1 MPDEDLRQKICTW
14 LTANG
19 IDPKNV
25 APAPIY
31 VLSVPHLHTTIS
43 GEEAWML
50 DVIVFTEQYRNS
62 DGTRE
67 INFLTDE
74 PVTCQRTVPLR
85 YPWESA
91 PTGRTNTVNP
101 GDPA

>member
-19 IDPKNV
+19 IDPNNV

-31 VLSVPHLHTTIS
+31 VLSVPRLHTATS
-43 GEEAWML
+43 GEEAWTI
-50 DVIVFTEQYRNS
+50 DVIVFTEYYRNS

-67 INFLTDE
+67 VNFLTGE
-74 PVTCQRTVPLR
+74 PVTCQRTVPLQH
-85 YPWESA
+85 PWD
-91 PTGRTNTVNP
+91 PT
-101 GDPA
+101 PAS